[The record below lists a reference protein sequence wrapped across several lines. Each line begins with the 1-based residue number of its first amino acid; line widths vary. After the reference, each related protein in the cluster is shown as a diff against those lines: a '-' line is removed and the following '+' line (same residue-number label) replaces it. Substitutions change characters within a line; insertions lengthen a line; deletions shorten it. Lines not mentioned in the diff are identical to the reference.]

1 MKPEWPDLEF
11 PPVNLYV
18 VTDVLWF
25 YDKEEY
31 ALFNSGHGMYV
42 SQAPPNKVERLPF
55 RQKELPHLRWI
66 KNR

>member
-25 YDKEEY
+25 YDKEVFYTLVIE
-31 ALFNSGHGMYV
+31 
-42 SQAPPNKVERLPF
+42 
-55 RQKELPHLRWI
+55 
-66 KNR
+66 NRKDLTNTDEESIMDV